1 MKTRCVRR
9 ILPLVVLAAVAL
21 PGIARADDDEPSF
34 EQKIIK
40 GLLSGVGLVDDKP
53 PIDYRERAPLVVP
66 PTTQGLPAPRAE
78 DAAAANPA
86 WPKDPDVARARAA
99 ADAEAG
105 KPIIRT
111 DPGRA
116 LGVDEIKRGK
126 AKQAKADEPQHT
138 SDYFQGANERLTPG
152 QLGFTGWNNKKDE
165 KLVFTGEPER
175 TRLTQPPPGLQTPSP
190 DQPYG
195 VVGSDKLDDNWLN
208 RIFAPSQVATGQDSG
223 GDRTARDSTK

>member
-1 MKTRCVRR
+1 MKTGLVRR

-21 PGIARADDDEPSF
+21 PGIARAEDDEPSV

-40 GLLSGVGLVDDKP
+40 GLLGGVGLIEDKP

-66 PTTQGLPAPRAE
+66 PSTQALPAPRAE

-105 KPIIRT
+105 KPIMRT
-111 DPGRA
+111 DSGRA
-116 LGVDEIKRGK
+116 LGIDEIKRGK
-126 AKQAKADEPQHT
+126 TKQAKSDEPQHS
-138 SDYFQGANERLTPG
+138 SDRFNGANERLSPE
-152 QLGFTGWNNKKDE
+152 QLGFTGWNMKKDE
-165 KLVFTGEPER
+165 KIVFTGEPER

-195 VVGSDKLDDNWLN
+195 VIGDDKLDDNWIN
-208 RIFAPSQVATGQDSG
+208 RIFSPSKVATGQDSG
-223 GDRTARDSTK
+223 GSRTARDSTK

>member
-1 MKTRCVRR
+1 MKTGRMRR

-21 PGIARADDDEPSF
+21 PQGARAEDDEPSF

-40 GLLSGVGLVDDKP
+40 NVLGGVGLIDEKP

-66 PTTQGLPAPRAE
+66 PTTQALPPPQSE

-86 WPKDPDVARARAA
+86 WPKDPDVARAKAA
-99 ADAEAG
+99 AAAESG
-105 KPIIRT
+105 KPVMRV
-111 DPGRA
+111 DSGRA
-116 LGVDEIKRGK
+116 LSADEIRRGK
-126 AKQAKADEPQHT
+126 TRQAKANEPQHS
-138 SDYFQGANERLTPG
+138 SDYFEGANERLSPD
-152 QLGFTGWNNKKDE
+152 QLGFKGWGMKKDE
-165 KLVFTGEPER
+165 KVVFTGEPER

-190 DQPYG
+190 NQPYG

-223 GDRTARDSTK
+223 GARTARDNTR